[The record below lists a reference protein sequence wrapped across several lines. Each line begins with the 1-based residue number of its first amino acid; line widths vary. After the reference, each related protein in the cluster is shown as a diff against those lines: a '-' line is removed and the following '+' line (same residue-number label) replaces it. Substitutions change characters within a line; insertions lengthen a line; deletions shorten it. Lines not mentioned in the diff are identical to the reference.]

1 MVGYRSAHGR
11 TDLIRV
17 GSGVVATPTVR
28 SLLAI
33 EMPCGQT
40 SLAAATRN
48 GSNWQHTPQ
57 AVLDA
62 EGTHM
67 ENLRT
72 DRLSLLLDQLDRARE
87 IAQVRLTGLGDE
99 EYLWEPAPGAWS
111 IRRRGHAASP
121 RPYGPGEWMLDNG
134 ASGIPAA
141 EYAQIDRQVRGGMT
155 VAKVAADWGVSSQRV
170 EEILNRVGPPQPD
183 LAPVTTIAWRL
194 GHLHSDFAG
203 RWEWT
208 FGARQRQPDLLVDF
222 SPSAAAALERFWA
235 LMDRWH
241 ASVAAM
247 TPEQLDTP
255 GFGQYPNGSDPD
267 EPFATVLWGANL
279 EFIHHMAEIALLRD
293 LWRARSMSP

>member
-72 DRLSLLLDQLDRARE
+72 DRLSLLLDQLARAR
-87 IAQVRLTGLGDE
+87 
-99 EYLWEPAPGAWS
+99 
-111 IRRRGHAASP
+111 
-121 RPYGPGEWMLDNG
+121 
-134 ASGIPAA
+134 IPAA